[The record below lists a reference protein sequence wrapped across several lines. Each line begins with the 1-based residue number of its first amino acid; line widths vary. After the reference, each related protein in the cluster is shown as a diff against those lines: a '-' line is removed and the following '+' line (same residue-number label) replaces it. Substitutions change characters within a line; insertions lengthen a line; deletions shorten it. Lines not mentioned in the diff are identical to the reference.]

1 MLRAVLSDERSHS
14 MMDRRTFVLVCAGGA
29 LSAPLAAHAQQAA
42 GKVYRLGILS
52 AGGVPDPSIPTMV
65 NVLFT
70 ALGDLS
76 YVEGR
81 NLVVDRRFAEDRF
94 DRLPGLARE
103 LVQLRPDAIVAISG
117 QAIKAVRD
125 ATATIPIVMVI
136 STDPVARGLVA
147 SFSRPGGNVTGI
159 STVAENSLAGKR
171 LELLKE
177 AVPKAARIAVL
188 AAGPLSSSDQLKE
201 AQKAA
206 EALRV
211 RLVPVEVRDTD
222 YDHAFSTLV
231 SEHAD
236 AIFAVMGPTLLRDR
250 KQIAERAMK
259 HRLPIISASPEMV
272 EAGGLMSYGNSTL
285 DSARRAAVY
294 VDKILKGASPSNMPV
309 EQPTRFELVIN
320 LKTAK
325 ALGLI
330 LPSSLVKR
338 ADTVIQ

>member
-1 MLRAVLSDERSHS
+1 MVGKVLLLL
-14 MMDRRTFVLVCAGGA
+14 VL
-29 LSAPLAAHAQQAA
+29 LTTPLAAEAQQAA
-42 GKVYRLGILS
+42 GKVYRLGLLS
-52 AGGVPDPSIPTMV
+52 AGGVPDLSIPTMA
-65 NVLFT
+65 NVLPT
-70 ALGDLS
+70 ALRDLG

-81 NLVVDRRFAEDRF
+81 NLVVDRRFAEDKF

-103 LVQLRPDAIVAISG
+103 LVQLRPDVIVAVSG
-117 QAIKAVRD
+117 QAIQAVRD

-147 SFSRPGGNVTGI
+147 SLSRPGGNVTGV

-188 AAGPLSSSDQLKE
+188 AAGSLASSAQLKE

-211 RLVPVEVRDTD
+211 RLIPVEVRDTD
-222 YDHAFSTLV
+222 YDGAFSTV
-231 SEHAD
+231 VAEHAD
-236 AIFAVMGPTLLRDR
+236 AIFIVMGPTLLRDR
-250 KQIAERAMK
+250 KQIVERALK
-259 HRLPIISASPEMV
+259 HRLAVISASPELV

-294 VDKILKGASPSNMPV
+294 VEKIFKGASPSNMPV
-309 EQPTRFELVIN
+309 EQPSKFELVVN

-325 ALGLI
+325 ALGLTI
-330 LPSSLVKR
+330 PPSVLAR
-338 ADTVIQ
+338 ADQVIE

>member
-1 MLRAVLSDERSHS
+1 
-14 MMDRRTFVLVCAGGA
+14 MMDRRTFVLVCAVGA
-29 LSAPLAAHAQQAA
+29 LSAPLAAQAQQAT

-52 AGGVPDPSIPTMV
+52 PGGVPDPSIPTMA
-65 NVLFT
+65 NVLPT
-70 ALGDLS
+70 ALRELG

-81 NLVVDRRFAEDRF
+81 NLVVDRRFAEDRV

-103 LVQLRPDAIVAISG
+103 LVQLRPDAIVAVSG
-117 QAIKAVRD
+117 QAIQAARD

-147 SFSRPGGNVTGI
+147 SFSRPGGNVTGV

-177 AVPKAARIAVL
+177 AAPKAVRIAVL
-188 AAGPLSSSDQLKE
+188 ASGPLSSSAQLKE

-211 RLVPVEVRDTD
+211 RLVPVEVRDAD
-222 YDHAFSTLV
+222 YDRAFSTV
-231 SEHAD
+231 AAERAD
-236 AIFAVMGPTLLRDR
+236 AIFVVMGPTLLRDR
-250 KQIAERAMK
+250 KQIAARALK
-259 HRLPIISASPEMV
+259 HRLPVISASPELV

-285 DSARRAAVY
+285 DPSRRAAVY
-294 VDKILKGASPSNMPV
+294 VDKLFKGANPSEMPV

-325 ALGLI
+325 ALGLT
-330 LPSSLVKR
+330 LPNSLVKR
-338 ADTVIQ
+338 ADTVIE

>member
-52 AGGVPDPSIPTMV
+52 AGGVPDPSIPTML
-65 NVLFT
+65 NALPT

-103 LVQLRPDAIVAISG
+103 LVQLRPDAIAAVSG
-117 QAIKAVRD
+117 QAIQAARD
-125 ATATIPIVMVI
+125 ATATIPIIMVI

-222 YDHAFSTLV
+222 HAFSTLL

-325 ALGLI
+325 AFGLI
-330 LPSSLVKR
+330 LPNSLVKR

>member
-42 GKVYRLGILS
+42 AKVYRLGILS

-65 NVLFT
+65 NALPM

-147 SFSRPGGNVTGI
+147 SLSRPGGNVTGVM
-159 STVAENSLAGKR
+159 TVAENSLAGKR

-188 AAGPLSSSDQLKE
+188 ASGPLASSSQLQE

-206 EALRV
+206 TALRIK
-211 RLVPVEVRDTD
+211 LVPVEIRGTD
-222 YDHAFSTLV
+222 YDRAFSTIV
-231 SEHAD
+231 AERAD
-236 AIFAVMGPTLLRDR
+236 AIFVLMGPTLVRDR
-250 KQIAERAMK
+250 RQIVERAAK
-259 HRLPIISASPEMV
+259 HRLPTVTGNSELV
-272 EAGGLMSYGNSTL
+272 EVGGLMSYGGSTL
-285 DSARRAAVY
+285 DSSRRAAIY
-294 VDKILKGASPSNMPV
+294 VDKILKGAKPSDMPV
-309 EQPTRFELVIN
+309 EQPTKFELIVN
-320 LKTAK
+320 LKAAK
-325 ALGLI
+325 ALGLT
-330 LPSSLVKR
+330 LPSS
-338 ADTVIQ
+338 

>member
-52 AGGVPDPSIPTMV
+52 AGGGPRPSPP
-65 NVLFT
+65 

-117 QAIKAVRD
+117 QATKAVRD

-147 SFSRPGGNVTGI
+147 SFSRPG
-159 STVAENSLAGKR
+159 
-171 LELLKE
+171 
-177 AVPKAARIAVL
+177 
-188 AAGPLSSSDQLKE
+188 
-201 AQKAA
+201 
-206 EALRV
+206 
-211 RLVPVEVRDTD
+211 
-222 YDHAFSTLV
+222 
-231 SEHAD
+231 
-236 AIFAVMGPTLLRDR
+236 
-250 KQIAERAMK
+250 
-259 HRLPIISASPEMV
+259 
-272 EAGGLMSYGNSTL
+272 
-285 DSARRAAVY
+285 
-294 VDKILKGASPSNMPV
+294 
-309 EQPTRFELVIN
+309 
-320 LKTAK
+320 
-325 ALGLI
+325 
-330 LPSSLVKR
+330 
-338 ADTVIQ
+338 